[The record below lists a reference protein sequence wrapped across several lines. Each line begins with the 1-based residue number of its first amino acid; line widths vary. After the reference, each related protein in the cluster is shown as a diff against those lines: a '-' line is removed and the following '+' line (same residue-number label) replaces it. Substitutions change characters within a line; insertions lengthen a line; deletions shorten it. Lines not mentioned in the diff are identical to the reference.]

1 MRKRTVITEDVEG
14 VDCELSFEP
23 VEHCDSHKAR
33 VGDMLIYG
41 YLVYDDDCNSLDDL
55 MGDCMGELY
64 SFHRHAGRDD
74 HSNGLEALGNN
85 SDGEAD
91 LEAVYSNHMRVADQ
105 RYLDKIYETMPLA
118 DVLEDMR
125 GEYDQ
130 AEGETDIDF
139 VTESLRQ
146 DLDHNNWDCVHYYE
160 LMEKVLEEMWAEPE
174 FFPGDPDAQ
183 LLSCYSH
190 SGEHWSLSGR
200 GMQCRWDTSNSAG
213 VWVPDEYLRKELD
226 SAQRQAVYALV
237 ENTSWIRGTGKRHQ
251 LLRVD
256 WKDDKTCEKV
266 FVRFSDD
273 AGDLHKEARE
283 IAANKPEPTAAQL
296 RWGREQQATIYC
308 EQFLD
313 MYNEINSGQVFGVV
327 VEWFDDSGTATDNDA
342 CWGFVGSDHAEESLK
357 ETFDSVVA
365 SLQKDYDEDVRT
377 QCGAQLELA

>member
-33 VGDMLIYG
+33 VGDMLVYG
-41 YLVYDDDCNSLDDL
+41 YLVYDNTGYRDIDDL
-55 MGDCMGELY
+55 MGDCMGRLY
-64 SFHRHAGRDD
+64 SFHRDAGRDD

-91 LEAVYSNHMRVADQ
+91 LERVYSNHMRVADQ

-160 LMEKVLEEMWAEPE
+160 LMEKVLEEMWSEPG

-190 SGEHWSLSGR
+190 SGEYWSLSGH

-226 SAQRQAVYALV
+226 ADEKAGKDRKAQ
-237 ENTSWIRGTGKRHQ
+237 
-251 LLRVD
+251 
-256 WKDDKTCEKV
+256 
-266 FVRFSDD
+266 
-273 AGDLHKEARE
+273 AR
-283 IAANKPEPTAAQL
+283 L
-296 RWGREQQATIYC
+296 YC
-308 EQFLD
+308 QQFLD

-327 VEWFDDSGTATDNDA
+327 VEWFDDSGTATENDA

-365 SLQKDYDEDVRT
+365 SLQKKYDEDVRT